1 MAGRQASQRRSSR
14 LVRAS
19 SDQPEFPLTE
29 RPKHRGVAEPEQAAK
44 LAVARRAKPSPVPD
58 HVRLLLNLEIRRNLA
73 EQLSLRAI
81 REVKTIEAIVIELL
95 EAAAKR
101 WH

>member
-1 MAGRQASQRRSSR
+1 M
-14 LVRAS
+14 RAS
-19 SDQPEFPLTE
+19 SDQAELPLTE
-29 RPKHRGVAEPEQAAK
+29 RPKHRRVAEPEQAAK
-44 LAVARRAKPSPVPD
+44 VAVARRAKPSPIPD

-81 REVKTIEAIVIELL
+81 REVKTIESIVIELL
-95 EAAAKR
+95 EASAKR